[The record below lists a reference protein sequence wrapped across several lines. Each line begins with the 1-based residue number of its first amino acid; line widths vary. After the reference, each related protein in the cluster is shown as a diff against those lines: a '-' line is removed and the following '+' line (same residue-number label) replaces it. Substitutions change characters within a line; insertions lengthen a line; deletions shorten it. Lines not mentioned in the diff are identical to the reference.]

1 MCKSIEAL
9 VGGDQDR
16 LLRAALRLAAKQRA
30 CELEKE
36 RRQALAHIR
45 RYERKYGVER
55 KGMSKLD
62 TAQAHEDY
70 NDWFFWTSVLERA
83 EKASKAIKKLGTI
96 QRKNPGRITPI
107 LSSGLLPL
115 IMSSARE

>member
-1 MCKSIEAL
+1 MGQIELRVPKSIETL
-9 VGGDQDR
+9 VSGDQDR

-30 CELEKE
+30 RELEKE

-45 RYERKYGVER
+45 RYERKYGARFSQFER

-62 TAQAHEDY
+62 SAQAHEDY

-83 EKASKAIKKLGTI
+83 EKASKAIKRLGTI
-96 QRKNPGRITPI
+96 Q
-107 LSSGLLPL
+107 
-115 IMSSARE
+115 